1 VVKEGIYSFVHGAQL
16 FSARG
21 GIKDNSLL
29 SLGRILLIIEL
40 AHSMED
46 EEDIRVDS

>member
-21 GIKDNSLL
+21 V
-29 SLGRILLIIEL
+29 ILLIIEL
-40 AHSMED
+40 ALSMED